1 MQFEVQSLNSS
12 KKDNGPS
19 IQLIS
24 TNKPQGINELIAE
37 ATNVIKLGLHPIEN
51 QGERSQVFMLKN
63 EANELVAVLK
73 MMDCATTAAREVA
86 AYVLDHNGFS
96 GVTPSAVV
104 KISHPDLNKT
114 KVVSALLQRFIPH
127 CCDGRAMGPS
137 RFLVGPVHRIGI
149 LDIRV
154 LNIDRHMGN
163 ILVKKKTNASDTITD
178 EVYDLMPIDHEL
190 CLPEEL
196 EDPYFEWQSW
206 RQASV
211 PFSDYEKEYV
221 ASLDPFKDVDLLR
234 SELPQIKEAA
244 IRILILCMTFL
255 KKAVSA
261 GLCLS
266 NIGDMMTA
274 EFDKPSMLET
284 LCRRAAGLICIEKS
298 IEETDDSQYE
308 DDNDDTQFE
317 MDIVDIPF
325 SNNKTKVIDGL
336 AKAIS
341 LPNTEFNYA
350 GKKVSFMMLSEEE
363 WLNFLERF
371 EEILPPAFE
380 ARTNMSLKRKLGTS
394 CKF

>member
-1 MQFEVQSLNSS
+1 MALLFESPNHNIKPPMGPRHCRIRSLSIQSNLSDFDKEKPRKQLSLSDFNNENPKQHIKGPSDFSKESNPKNQSNKKLNSFRNLLDAHRTFTKSLSTPCFTQFVGHTLNSS

-63 EANELVAVLK
+63 QSNEPVAVFK
-73 MMDCATTAAREVA
+73 MMDCTATAAREVA

-96 GVTPSAVV
+96 GVTPSAIV
-104 KISHPDLNKT
+104 KISHLDLNKT
-114 KVVSALLQRFIPH
+114 KAVSASLQRFIPH

-137 RFLVGPVHRIGI
+137 QFLVGPVHRIGI

-154 LNIDRHMGN
+154 LNIDRHTGN
-163 ILVKKKTNASDTITD
+163 ILVKKKTNASDTIAD

-221 ASLDPFKDVDLLR
+221 ASLDPFKDADLLR

-244 IRILILCMTFL
+244 IFC
-255 KKAVSA
+255 A
-261 GLCLS
+261 
-266 NIGDMMTA
+266 
-274 EFDKPSMLET
+274 
-284 LCRRAAGLICIEKS
+284 
-298 IEETDDSQYE
+298 
-308 DDNDDTQFE
+308 
-317 MDIVDIPF
+317 
-325 SNNKTKVIDGL
+325 
-336 AKAIS
+336 
-341 LPNTEFNYA
+341 
-350 GKKVSFMMLSEEE
+350 
-363 WLNFLERF
+363 
-371 EEILPPAFE
+371 
-380 ARTNMSLKRKLGTS
+380 
-394 CKF
+394 